1 MIEHK
6 EHFHGSDLE
15 KIEQIYGIRK
25 EEITSFSANINPFG
39 ISPLLKETLCKHMD
53 AITTYPDRECS
64 ALREAIA
71 AYTGAAKEHILVGNG
86 STELISLFIQ
96 ITAPKKALL
105 FAPTYSEYEREISLC
120 GGTTY
125 YYQLQEENDFKLDL
139 TDFIQN
145 LDSELDL
152 LVICNPN
159 NPTSSALTNTQ
170 MREILA
176 ACKKNHTYVLVDE
189 TYVEFTEDIS
199 LYSSIPLA
207 KEYDNLIVLR
217 GTSKF
222 FAAPGLRLGYAV
234 TGNGSLL
241 EEIHTKKNPWTINSL
256 AAVAGEI
263 MFGDNAYIEKTKS
276 FISSERKRMYDA
288 FNANPAFYVYPA
300 HANFLLVKLL
310 KDELNADLLFD
321 AAIKEKL
328 MIRNCATFPSLNNKF
343 IRFCIMS
350 SDKNDELLS
359 CLFHAAESCTK

>member
-15 KIEQIYGIRK
+15 KIEQIYGIKK

-39 ISPLLKETLCKHMD
+39 ISPLLKETLCEHID
-53 AITTYPDRECS
+53 AITTYPDREYS
-64 ALREAIA
+64 ALKEAIS

-120 GGTTY
+120 GGITA

-145 LDSELDL
+145 LNSDLDL
-152 LVICNPN
+152 LIICNPN

-176 ACKKNHTYVLVDE
+176 ACQKNHTYVLVDE

-207 KEYDNLIVLR
+207 KE
-217 GTSKF
+217 
-222 FAAPGLRLGYAV
+222 
-234 TGNGSLL
+234 
-241 EEIHTKKNPWTINSL
+241 
-256 AAVAGEI
+256 
-263 MFGDNAYIEKTKS
+263 
-276 FISSERKRMYDA
+276 
-288 FNANPAFYVYPA
+288 
-300 HANFLLVKLL
+300 
-310 KDELNADLLFD
+310 
-321 AAIKEKL
+321 
-328 MIRNCATFPSLNNKF
+328 
-343 IRFCIMS
+343 
-350 SDKNDELLS
+350 
-359 CLFHAAESCTK
+359 